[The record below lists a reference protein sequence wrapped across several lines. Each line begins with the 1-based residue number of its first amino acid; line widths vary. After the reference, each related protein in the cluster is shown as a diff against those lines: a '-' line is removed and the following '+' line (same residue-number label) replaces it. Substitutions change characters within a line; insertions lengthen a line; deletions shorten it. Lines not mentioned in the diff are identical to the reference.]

1 MKKPTVALIVI
12 AVLIVAG
19 LGYVYGGVFNVAA
32 DVPHWSIT
40 SSLLETVRERS
51 IAARSGDIEVPSLDA
66 AMARRGAGNYDSMCV
81 GCHLAPDMSETEM
94 SQGLYPSP
102 PNLARTATDDPA
114 RAFWIIKHGI
124 KATGMPAWGKSMEDR
139 YIWDM
144 VAFLQKLPTLSKE
157 AYQAEVA
164 ASEGHSHGGGETS
177 EDHHSHDEPD
187 TSAGESE
194 SADHDHGEAGH
205 DHEHRDAA
213 PAGGA
218 SAKPKTEEHHHDD
231 GHSHSHDAQ
240 GQGTSARVVIPAD
253 AAEPVAVVEQ
263 FFRELATGNTN
274 AAGALLDAGVLI
286 YEGGRVER
294 SRAEYASHHLASDA
308 KFLKSATHRLLSRTG
323 VANDDLAWVA
333 SEARLS
339 ADAESRTVDVIT
351 TETMVLRKTAQGW
364 RIIHVHWSNRPAPRD
379 A

>member
-1 MKKPTVALIVI
+1 MNKLTVVLIAI

-32 DVPHWSIT
+32 DVPHWGIT
-40 SSLLETVRERS
+40 SGLLETMRERS
-51 IAARSGDIEVPSLDA
+51 IAVRAGDIDVPPLEDA
-66 AMARRGAGNYDSMCV
+66 AMIRRGAGNYDSMCV
-81 GCHLAPDMSETEM
+81 GCHLAPGMNDTEM
-94 SQGLYPSP
+94 SQGLYPAP
-102 PNLARTATDDPA
+102 PNLARTNSDEPA

-177 EDHHSHDEPD
+177 EDHHSHDEADMP
-187 TSAGESE
+187 AGESE
-194 SADHDHGEAGH
+194 DADHDHGEAGH
-205 DHEHRDAA
+205 DHEHGDAA
-213 PAGGA
+213 PGGGT
-218 SAKPKTEEHHHDD
+218 SAEPKTEEHHHDD

-240 GQGTSARVVIPAD
+240 GASTRAVIPAD
-253 AAEPVAVVEQ
+253 AAEPVAVVER
-263 FFRELATGNTN
+263 FFRALAAGNTT
-274 AAGALLDAGVLI
+274 AASSLLDPGVLI
-286 YEGGRVER
+286 YESGRAER

-308 KFLKSATHRLLSRTG
+308 EFLKSATHRPLSRTG
-323 VANDDLAWVA
+323 DAVGDLAWVA

-339 ADAESRTVDVIT
+339 ADTNSKVVDVIT